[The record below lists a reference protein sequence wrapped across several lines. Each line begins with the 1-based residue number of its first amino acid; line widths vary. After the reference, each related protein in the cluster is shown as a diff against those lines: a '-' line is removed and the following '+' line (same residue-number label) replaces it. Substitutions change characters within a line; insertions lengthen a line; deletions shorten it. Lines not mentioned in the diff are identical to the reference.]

1 MFELSDSDY
10 FCIPKQLVLNS
21 HFMRLTYLKL
31 MATVFF
37 WGTNFA
43 AGKFAVQS
51 LDPYTTSF
59 LRFLVGALLLIP
71 VLYRTHGHIPALTKA
86 QWGWV
91 LVSALT
97 GVFLYNVFFFSG
109 IQYLPTVRA
118 SLVIAFAP
126 ISITLGNRI
135 FFREKVTLIKWAGII
150 VSIIGA
156 ATVLTHG
163 NFSTFLSGNTWGLGE
178 ILIMGCVL
186 SWTVYTLTGR
196 VALRTMPAL
205 SLSAFSALVGA
216 GLLFIPALQHGLI
229 HKLSHASWQSLAAV
243 VYMGATATALGFIW
257 YYEAVQKIG
266 ATKAA
271 VVGNLTP
278 VFAALIAVTL
288 LGEEL
293 AWTTAAGGT
302 LVLAGV
308 WLTTQK

>member
-1 MFELSDSDY
+1 
-10 FCIPKQLVLNS
+10 
-21 HFMRLTYLKL
+21 MRLTYLKL
-31 MATVFF
+31 IATVFF

-43 AGKFAVQS
+43 VGKFAVQS
-51 LDPYTTSF
+51 LGPYTTAF
-59 LRFLVGALLLIP
+59 LRFSVGALLLMPI
-71 VLYRTHGHIPALTKA
+71 LYRTHGHIPKLTKS

-91 LVSALT
+91 LASAIT
-97 GVFLYNVFFFSG
+97 GVFLYNVFFFTG
-109 IQYLPTVRA
+109 IRYLPTVRA

-135 FFREKVTLIKWAGII
+135 FFSEKVTLIKWAGIF

-178 ILIMGCVL
+178 ILIMGCVF
-186 SWTVYTLTGR
+186 SWTIYTLLGR
-196 VALRTMPAL
+196 AALRTMPAL
-205 SLSAFSALVGA
+205 TLSAFSALVGA
-216 GLLFIPALQHGLI
+216 VLLFIPALQQGLVTQ
-229 HKLSHASWQSLAAV
+229 LSNVSWQALASV
-243 VYMGATATALGFIW
+243 MYMGSTATALGFIW
-257 YYEAVQKIG
+257 YYEAVKKIG

-293 AWTTAAGGT
+293 TWTTLVGGT

-308 WLTTQK
+308 WLTTQE

>member
-1 MFELSDSDY
+1 
-10 FCIPKQLVLNS
+10 
-21 HFMRLTYLKL
+21 MRLTYLKL
-31 MATVFF
+31 IATVFF

-51 LDPYTTSF
+51 LGPYSISF
-59 LRFLVGALLLIP
+59 LRFLVGTLILML
-71 VLYRTHGHIPALTKA
+71 VLYRTNGSLPKITKP
-86 QWGWV
+86 QWWLV
-91 LVSALT
+91 LASAVT
-97 GVFLYNVFFFSG
+97 GVFLYNVFFFTG
-109 IQYLPTVRA
+109 IRYLPTVRA
-118 SLVIAFAP
+118 SLVIAFIP
-126 ISITLGNRI
+126 ILVTLGNLI
-135 FFREKVTLIKWAGII
+135 FFREKVTFIKWIGIF

-178 ILIMGCVL
+178 VLIMGCVL
-186 SWTVYTLTGR
+186 SWTVYTLLGK

-205 SLSAFSALVGA
+205 SLSAYSALAGA
-216 GLLFIPALQHGLI
+216 ALLLVPALQQGLDTQLV
-229 HKLSHASWQSLAAV
+229 HVSWQSLTAV
-243 VYMGATATALGFIW
+243 IYMGSTATALGFIW

-288 LGEEL
+288 LGEDL
-293 AWTTAAGGT
+293 TWTTIVGGT
-302 LVLAGV
+302 MVLVGV

>member
-1 MFELSDSDY
+1 
-10 FCIPKQLVLNS
+10 
-21 HFMRLTYLKL
+21 MRLTYLKL
-31 MATVFF
+31 IATVFF

-43 AGKFAVQS
+43 AGKFAVQT
-51 LDPYTTSF
+51 LGPYSISF
-59 LRFLVGALLLIP
+59 LRFLVGTLLLML
-71 VLYRTHGHIPALTKA
+71 VLHRTNSGLPKLTKP
-86 QWGWV
+86 QWWLV
-91 LVSALT
+91 LASAVT

-118 SLVIAFAP
+118 SLVIASIP
-126 ISITLGNRI
+126 ILVTLSNRI
-135 FFREKVTLIKWAGII
+135 FFREEVTFIKWIGIF

-178 ILIMGCVL
+178 LLIMGCVL
-186 SWTVYTLTGR
+186 SWTVYTLLGKM
-196 VALRTMPAL
+196 ALRSMPAL
-205 SLSAFSALVGA
+205 SLSAYSALVGA
-216 GLLFIPALQHGLI
+216 ALLLIPALQQGLVTQLV
-229 HKLSHASWQSLAAV
+229 HVSWQSLTAV
-243 VYMGATATALGFIW
+243 VYMGSTATALGFIW

-288 LGEEL
+288 LGEDL
-293 AWTTAAGGT
+293 TWTTIVGGT
-302 LVLAGV
+302 MVLVGV

>member
-1 MFELSDSDY
+1 
-10 FCIPKQLVLNS
+10 
-21 HFMRLTYLKL
+21 MRLTYLKL
-31 MATVFF
+31 VATVFF

-51 LDPYTTSF
+51 LGPYATAF
-59 LRFLVGALLLIP
+59 LRFTVGALLLMV
-71 VLYRTHGHIPALTKA
+71 VLYRTNGYLPKLSKP
-86 QWGWV
+86 QWV
-91 LVSALT
+91 LVVVSAIT
-97 GVFLYNVFFFSG
+97 GVFLYNAFFFTG

-126 ISITLGNRI
+126 ISITLGNSI
-135 FFREKVTLIKWAGII
+135 FFGEKVTLIKWIGIL
-150 VSIIGA
+150 VSILGA

-163 NFSTFLSGNTWGLGE
+163 DFSAFLSTHTWGVGE
-178 ILIMGCVL
+178 LLIMGCVL
-186 SWTVYTLTGR
+186 SWTVYTLVGR
-196 VALRTMPAL
+196 MALRNIPAL
-205 SLSAFSALVGA
+205 SLSAFSALMGA
-216 GLLFIPALQHGLI
+216 VLLFIPALQHGLI
-229 HKLSHASWQSLAAV
+229 ERVSNAPWQALTAI

-293 AWTTAAGGT
+293 SWTTILGGI
-302 LVLAGV
+302 LVLFGV